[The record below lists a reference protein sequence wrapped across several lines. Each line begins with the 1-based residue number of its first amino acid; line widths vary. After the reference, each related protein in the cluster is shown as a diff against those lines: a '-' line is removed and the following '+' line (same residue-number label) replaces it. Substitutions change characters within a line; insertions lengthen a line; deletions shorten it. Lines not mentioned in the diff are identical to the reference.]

1 MNEPW
6 LIAAATLLGA
16 VMVGAA
22 AGWGVRSILK
32 RPTRPAEM
40 QSIARPAGVFTFW
53 FIVTVGIVA
62 AVGALSPASLE
73 PLPGRVL
80 AYLPRVLVAGLIL
93 IGGYALASAAALVLS
108 HALSRA
114 SGERHHQ
121 IARGVRL
128 SLLGAALIVALSQLG
143 VDTTILT
150 LVVAALLFGA
160 AGAFALLVGLGG
172 REVASEIAAGRYM
185 QRVIKVGD
193 AISTGEVTGVVAELH
208 PASVEVQTPAEGRI
222 HLPYSDLLGGGFRSR
237 PATSRTDS
245 VARREE

>member
-1 MNEPW
+1 MNEAW

-16 VMVGAA
+16 VIVGAA
-22 AGWGVRSILK
+22 AGWAVRSILK
-32 RPTRPAEM
+32 RPTRSSETQA
-40 QSIARPAGVFTFW
+40 IARAAGVFTFW

-62 AVGALSPASLE
+62 AVGALSPGSLE

-93 IGGYALASAAALVLS
+93 IGGYALASAAALLLS

-128 SLLGAALIVALSQLG
+128 SLLGAACIVALNQLG

-172 REVASEIAAGRYM
+172 REVASQIAAGRYM
-185 QRVIKVGD
+185 RRVVKVGD

-208 PASVEVQTPAEGRI
+208 PAGVEVETPAEGRI
-222 HLPYSDLLGGGFRSR
+222 HLPYSELLGCGFRSR
-237 PATSRTDS
+237 PASPENGS
-245 VARREE
+245 VARADD

>member
-6 LIAAATLLGA
+6 LIAAATLVGA
-16 VMVGAA
+16 VVLGAA
-22 AGWGVRSILK
+22 AGWGVRSIL
-32 RPTRPAEM
+32 RRSTGPSEM
-40 QSIARPAGVFTFW
+40 VAMARPAGVFTFW
-53 FIVTVGIVA
+53 FIATVGIVA

-93 IGGYALASAAALVLS
+93 IGGYALASAAALLLS

-128 SLLGAALIVALSQLG
+128 SLLGAAVIVALNQLG

-150 LVVAALLFGA
+150 LVVGAVLFGA
-160 AGAFALLVGLGG
+160 AGAFALLIGLGG
-172 REVASEIAAGRYM
+172 RDVASEIAAGRYM
-185 QRVIKVGD
+185 RRVIKVGD
-193 AISTGEVTGVVAELH
+193 AISTGDVTGVIAELH
-208 PASVEVQTPAEGRI
+208 AASIEVETPAEGRV
-222 HLPYSDLLGGGFRSR
+222 HLPYSELLGHGFHSR
-237 PATSRTDS
+237 AAAQEADLASGAHD
-245 VARREE
+245 